1 MAIGHRT
8 LGKPGLDVSAQGLGC
23 MGMTIGYGETDA
35 TEALATIHRA
45 LELGVTLL
53 DTADMYGPY
62 ANEEL
67 IGRAVAGRR
76 DEVVLS
82 SKVGSEIDADGRLTW
97 QVNGRPDYI
106 RRAIEGTL
114 RRLGTDHLDLY
125 YLHRVDPDVPVE
137 ESFGALAELVQAGLV
152 RHLGISEA
160 GPESIR
166 RAHAV
171 HPLTAVQTEYSL
183 FTRDVEV
190 NGVLETVR
198 ELGIGFVAYS
208 PLGRGFLTGTIRDTS
223 DIPDGGFDFRRIA
236 PRFEDENIRR
246 NLPVVDRLSDL
257 AAAAD
262 TTVTR
267 LALAWVLSRGQDV
280 VAIPGTKRRTYLE
293 ENVSASDVRLTDD
306 VLAAIDSIAPYG
318 ITAGD
323 RYPAKEMPQLSR

>member
-1 MAIGHRT
+1 MKHRK
-8 LGKPGLDVSAQGLGC
+8 LGTPGLDVPAQGLGC
-23 MGMTIGYGETDA
+23 MGMTFGYGEADE
-35 TEALATIHRA
+35 TEARATIDRA

-53 DTADMYGPY
+53 DTADMYGPHT
-62 ANEEL
+62 NEEL

-76 DEVVLS
+76 DEVVLA
-82 SKVGSEIDADGRLTW
+82 SKVGNEIGPDGQLTW
-97 QVNGRPDYI
+97 RINGRPEYI
-106 RRAIEGTL
+106 RRSIEGTL

-137 ESFGALAELVQAGLV
+137 ESFGALAELVEAGLV

-160 GPESIR
+160 GPATIR

-190 NGVLETVR
+190 NGVLDTVR

-223 DIPDGGFDFRRIA
+223 DIPEGLDFRRIA
-236 PRFEDENIRR
+236 PRFKDENIRR
-246 NLPVVDRLSDL
+246 NLPVVDQLSDL
-257 AAAAD
+257 AAAVD
-262 TTVTR
+262 TTVVR
-267 LALAWVLSRGQDV
+267 LALAWVLSRGEDV

-293 ENVSASDVRLTDD
+293 ENVSATGLELSAD
-306 VLAAIDSIAPYG
+306 VLAAIDAIAPYG
-318 ITAGD
+318 VTAGN
-323 RYPAKEMPQLSR
+323 RYPDAEMPSLSR

>member
-1 MAIGHRT
+1 MAVTRRK
-8 LGKPGLDVSAQGLGC
+8 LGSQGLQVPEQGLGC
-23 MGMTIGYGETDA
+23 MGMTFGYGTADA
-35 TEALATIHRA
+35 AEARATIDRA
-45 LELGVTLL
+45 LELGVNLL

-62 ANEEL
+62 TNEEL

-76 DEVVLS
+76 DKVVLA
-82 SKVGSEIDADGRLTW
+82 SKVGNEVADGKLTW
-97 QVNGRPDYI
+97 RLNGRPDYI
-106 RRAIEGTL
+106 RRSVEGTL

-137 ESFGALAELVQAGLV
+137 ESFGALAGLVEAGLV
-152 RHLGISEA
+152 KHLGISEA
-160 GPESIR
+160 GPATIR

-190 NGVLETVR
+190 NGVLDTVR

-208 PLGRGFLTGTIRDTS
+208 PLGRGFLTGTIRGTS
-223 DIPDGGFDFRRIA
+223 DIPEGLDFRHIA
-236 PRFEDENIRR
+236 PRFKEENIQQ

-267 LALAWVLSRGQDV
+267 LALAWVLSRGEDV
-280 VAIPGTKRRTYLE
+280 VAIPGTKRRAYLE
-293 ENVSASDVRLTDD
+293 ENVSASDLTLSAD
-306 VLAAIDSIAPYG
+306 VLAAIDAIAPYG
-318 ITAGD
+318 ITAGN
-323 RYPAKEMPQLSR
+323 RYPDAEMDALSR

>member
-1 MAIGHRT
+1 MKHRK
-8 LGKPGLDVSAQGLGC
+8 LGTAALEVSAQGLGC
-23 MGMTIGYGETDA
+23 MGMTFGYGDVD
-35 TEALATIHRA
+35 EAEARATIDRA

-62 ANEEL
+62 TNEEL
-67 IGRAVAGRR
+67 VGRAVAGRR
-76 DEVVLS
+76 EKVVLA
-82 SKVGSEIDADGRLTW
+82 SKVGNEVVDGRLTW
-97 QVNGRPDYI
+97 RINGRPEYI
-106 RRAIEGTL
+106 RRSIEGTL

-160 GPESIR
+160 GPATIR

-208 PLGRGFLTGTIRDTS
+208 PLGRGFLTGTIRDTA
-223 DIPDGGFDFRRIA
+223 DIPEGLDFRRIA
-236 PRFEDENIRR
+236 PRFKDENIRR
-246 NLPVVDRLSDL
+246 NLPVVDQLSDL
-257 AAAAD
+257 AAASG

-267 LALAWVLSRGQDV
+267 LALAWVLSRGEDV

-293 ENVSASDVRLTDD
+293 ENLSASDVRLSPD
-306 VLAAIDSIAPYG
+306 VLAAIDTIAPYG
-318 ITAGD
+318 VTAGN
-323 RYPAKEMPQLSR
+323 RYPDAEMASLSR

>member
-1 MAIGHRT
+1 MKHRK
-8 LGKPGLDVSAQGLGC
+8 LGTPGLDVPAQGLGC
-23 MGMTIGYGETDA
+23 MGMTFGYGDADA
-35 TEALATIHRA
+35 TEARATLDRA

-62 ANEEL
+62 TNEEL

-76 DEVVLS
+76 DEVVLA
-82 SKVGSEIDADGRLTW
+82 SKVGNEIGPDGQLTW
-97 QVNGRPDYI
+97 RINGRPEYI
-106 RRAIEGTL
+106 RRSIEGTL

-160 GPESIR
+160 GPATIR

-190 NGVLETVR
+190 NGVLDTVR

-223 DIPDGGFDFRRIA
+223 DIPEGIDFRRIA
-236 PRFEDENIRR
+236 PRFKDENIRR
-246 NLPVVDRLSDL
+246 NLSVVDQLSDL

-267 LALAWVLSRGQDV
+267 LALAWVLSRGEDV

-293 ENVSASDVRLTDD
+293 ENVSAADLELSAD
-306 VLAAIDSIAPYG
+306 VLAAIDTIAPYG
-318 ITAGD
+318 VTAGN
-323 RYPAKEMPQLSR
+323 RYPDAEMASLSR

>member
-23 MGMTIGYGETDA
+23 MGMTIGYGEADA

-82 SKVGSEIDADGRLTW
+82 SKVGSEIDNGRLTW
-97 QVNGRPDYI
+97 RVNNRPEYI
-106 RRAIEGTL
+106 RRSIEGTL

-125 YLHRVDPDVPVE
+125 YLHRVDPEVPVE
-137 ESFGALAELVQAGLV
+137 ESFGALAGLVEAGLV

-160 GPESIR
+160 AAATIR

-190 NGVLETVR
+190 NGVLETTR

-223 DIPDGGFDFRRIA
+223 DIPEGLDFRHIA
-236 PRFEDENIRR
+236 PRFESGNIRR
-246 NLPVVDRLSDL
+246 NLPVVDQLSDL
-257 AAAAD
+257 AAATG
-262 TTVTR
+262 TTVGR

-323 RYPAKEMPQLSR
+323 RYPAAEMPQLNR

>member
-23 MGMTIGYGETDA
+23 MGMTIGYGEADA

-82 SKVGSEIDADGRLTW
+82 SKVGSEIDNGRLTW
-97 QVNGRPDYI
+97 RVNNRPEYI
-106 RRAIEGTL
+106 RRSIEGTL

-125 YLHRVDPDVPVE
+125 YLHRVDPEVPVE
-137 ESFGALAELVQAGLV
+137 ESFGALAELVEAGLV

-160 GPESIR
+160 AAATIR

-190 NGVLETVR
+190 NGVLETTR

-223 DIPDGGFDFRRIA
+223 DIPEGLDFRHIA
-236 PRFEDENIRR
+236 PRFESGNIRR
-246 NLPVVDRLSDL
+246 NLPVVDQLSDL
-257 AAAAD
+257 AAATG
-262 TTVTR
+262 TTVGR

-293 ENVSASDVRLTDD
+293 ENVSASDLRLTDD

-318 ITAGD
+318 ITAGE
-323 RYPAKEMPQLSR
+323 RYPAGEMPQLNR

>member
-1 MAIGHRT
+1 MEHRT
-8 LGKPGLDVSAQGLGC
+8 LGKTGLDVSAQGLGC
-23 MGMTIGYGETDA
+23 MGMTIGYGEADT
-35 TEALATIHRA
+35 TEAVATLHRA

-53 DTADMYGPY
+53 DTADMYGPH

-82 SKVGSEIDADGRLTW
+82 SKVGSEIDADGQLTW
-97 QVNGRPDYI
+97 RVNGRPDYI
-106 RRAIEGTL
+106 RRSIEGTL

-137 ESFGALAELVQAGLV
+137 ESFGALAGLVEAGLV

-160 GPESIR
+160 GPATIR

-208 PLGRGFLTGTIRDTS
+208 PLGRGFLSGTIRGTS
-223 DIPDGGFDFRRIA
+223 DIPEGGFDFRRIA
-236 PRFEDENIRR
+236 PRFESENIRR
-246 NLPVVDRLSDL
+246 NLPVVDQLSDL
-257 AAAAD
+257 AAAAG
-262 TTVTR
+262 TSVSR

-293 ENVSASDVRLTDD
+293 ENVSANDVQLSDD

-323 RYPAKEMPQLSR
+323 RYPASEMPQLSR

>member
-1 MAIGHRT
+1 
-8 LGKPGLDVSAQGLGC
+8 
-23 MGMTIGYGETDA
+23 MGMTFGYGDA
-35 TEALATIHRA
+35 DETEARATIDRA

-62 ANEEL
+62 TNEEL

-76 DEVVLS
+76 DEVVLA
-82 SKVGSEIDADGRLTW
+82 SKVGNEVVDGQLTW
-97 QVNGRPDYI
+97 RINGRPDYI
-106 RRAIEGTL
+106 RRSVEGTL

-160 GPESIR
+160 GPATIR

-190 NGVLETVR
+190 NGVLDTVR

-208 PLGRGFLTGTIRDTS
+208 PLGRGFLTGTIRGTC
-223 DIPDGGFDFRRIA
+223 DIPEGLDFRRIA
-236 PRFEDENIRR
+236 PRFKDENIRR
-246 NLPVVDRLSDL
+246 NLPVVDQLSDL

-267 LALAWVLSRGQDV
+267 LALAWVLSRGEDV

-293 ENVSASDVRLTDD
+293 ENVSAAGLELSAE
-306 VLAAIDSIAPYG
+306 VLAAIDAIAPYG
-318 ITAGD
+318 ITAGN
-323 RYPAKEMPQLSR
+323 RYPDAEMPALSR

>member
-23 MGMTIGYGETDA
+23 MGMTIGYGEADA

-76 DEVVLS
+76 DQVVLS
-82 SKVGSEIDADGRLTW
+82 SKVGSEIDNGRLTW
-97 QVNGRPDYI
+97 RVNNRPEYI
-106 RRAIEGTL
+106 RRSIEGTL

-125 YLHRVDPDVPVE
+125 YLHRVDPEVPVE
-137 ESFGALAELVQAGLV
+137 ESFGALAGLVEAGLV

-160 GPESIR
+160 AAATIR

-190 NGVLETVR
+190 NGVLETTR

-223 DIPDGGFDFRRIA
+223 DIPEGLDFRHIA
-236 PRFEDENIRR
+236 PRFESGNIRR

-257 AAAAD
+257 AAATG
-262 TTVTR
+262 TTVGR

-293 ENVSASDVRLTDD
+293 ENVLASDVRLTDD

-323 RYPAKEMPQLSR
+323 RYPAAEMPQLNR

>member
-1 MAIGHRT
+1 MKHRK
-8 LGKPGLDVSAQGLGC
+8 LGTPGLDVPAQGLGC
-23 MGMTIGYGETDA
+23 MGMTFGYGDADA
-35 TEALATIHRA
+35 TEARATLDRA

-62 ANEEL
+62 TNEEL

-76 DEVVLS
+76 DEVVLA
-82 SKVGSEIDADGRLTW
+82 SKVGNEIGSDGQLTW
-97 QVNGRPDYI
+97 RINGRPEYI
-106 RRAIEGTL
+106 RRSIEGTL

-160 GPESIR
+160 GPATIR

-190 NGVLETVR
+190 NGVLDTVR

-223 DIPDGGFDFRRIA
+223 DIPEGIDFRRIA
-236 PRFEDENIRR
+236 PRFKDENIRQ
-246 NLPVVDRLSDL
+246 NLSVVDRLSDL

-262 TTVTR
+262 TSVTR
-267 LALAWVLSRGQDV
+267 LALAWVLSRGEDV
-280 VAIPGTKRRTYLE
+280 VAIPGTKRRAYLE
-293 ENVSASDVRLTDD
+293 ENVSAAGLELSAD
-306 VLAAIDSIAPYG
+306 VLAAIDAIAPYG
-318 ITAGD
+318 VTAGN
-323 RYPAKEMPQLSR
+323 RYPDAEMASLSR

>member
-1 MAIGHRT
+1 VAIKHRT
-8 LGKPGLDVSAQGLGC
+8 LGSSPQLDVPAQGLGC
-23 MGMTIGYGETDA
+23 MGMTFGYGDA
-35 TEALATIHRA
+35 DETEARATIDRA

-62 ANEEL
+62 TNEEL

-76 DEVVLS
+76 DKVVLA
-82 SKVGSEIDADGRLTW
+82 SKVGNEVVDGQLTW
-97 QVNGRPDYI
+97 RINGRPDYI
-106 RRAIEGTL
+106 RRSVQGTL

-137 ESFGALAELVQAGLV
+137 ESFGALAELVEAGLV

-160 GPESIR
+160 GPATIR

-190 NGVLETVR
+190 NGVLDTVR

-208 PLGRGFLTGTIRDTS
+208 PLGRGFLTGTIRGTS
-223 DIPDGGFDFRRIA
+223 DIPEGLDFRRIA
-236 PRFEDENIRR
+236 PRFKDENIRR
-246 NLPVVDRLSDL
+246 NLPVVDQLSDL

-267 LALAWVLSRGQDV
+267 LALAWVLSRGEDV

-293 ENVSASDVRLTDD
+293 ENVSAAGLELSAD
-306 VLAAIDSIAPYG
+306 VLAAIDTIAPYG
-318 ITAGD
+318 ITAGN
-323 RYPAKEMPQLSR
+323 RYPDAEMPALSR

>member
-1 MAIGHRT
+1 MAIKHRT
-8 LGKPGLDVSAQGLGC
+8 LGSTPGLHVPAQGLGC
-23 MGMTIGYGETDA
+23 MGMTFGYGNADES
-35 TEALATIHRA
+35 EARATIDRA

-62 ANEEL
+62 TNEEL

-76 DEVVLS
+76 EKVVLA
-82 SKVGSEIDADGRLTW
+82 SKVGNEVVDGQLTW
-97 QVNGRPDYI
+97 RINGRPDYI
-106 RRAIEGTL
+106 RRSIEGTL

-160 GPESIR
+160 GPATIR

-208 PLGRGFLTGTIRDTS
+208 PLGRGFLTGTIRGTS
-223 DIPDGGFDFRRIA
+223 DIPEGLDFRRIA
-236 PRFEDENIRR
+236 PRFKDENIRR
-246 NLPVVDRLSDL
+246 NLPVVDQLSDL

-267 LALAWVLSRGQDV
+267 LALAWVLSRGEDV

-293 ENVSASDVRLTDD
+293 ENVSAAGLELSAD
-306 VLAAIDSIAPYG
+306 VLAAIDAIAPYG
-318 ITAGD
+318 ITAGN
-323 RYPAKEMPQLSR
+323 RYPDAEMPALSR

>member
-1 MAIGHRT
+1 VAIKHRK
-8 LGKPGLDVSAQGLGC
+8 LGTPGLDVPAQGLGC
-23 MGMTIGYGETDA
+23 MGMTFGYGDADA
-35 TEALATIHRA
+35 TEARATLDRA

-53 DTADMYGPY
+53 DSADMYGPY
-62 ANEEL
+62 TNEEL

-76 DEVVLS
+76 DEVVLA
-82 SKVGSEIDADGRLTW
+82 SKVGNEIGPDGQLTW
-97 QVNGRPDYI
+97 RINGRPEYI
-106 RRAIEGTL
+106 RRSIEGTL

-160 GPESIR
+160 GPATIR

-190 NGVLETVR
+190 NGVLDTVR

-223 DIPDGGFDFRRIA
+223 DIPEGIDFRRIA
-236 PRFEDENIRR
+236 PRFKEENIRQ
-246 NLPVVDRLSDL
+246 NLSVVDQLSDL

-267 LALAWVLSRGQDV
+267 LALAWVLSRGEDV
-280 VAIPGTKRRTYLE
+280 VAIPGTKRRVYLE
-293 ENVSASDVRLTDD
+293 ENVSAADLELSAG
-306 VLAAIDSIAPYG
+306 VLAAIDAIAPYG
-318 ITAGD
+318 VTAGN
-323 RYPAKEMPQLSR
+323 RYPDAEMAALSR

>member
-1 MAIGHRT
+1 VAIKHRT
-8 LGKPGLDVSAQGLGC
+8 LGTAGLDVSAQGLGC
-23 MGMTIGYGETDA
+23 MGMTFGYGDA
-35 TEALATIHRA
+35 DETEARATIDRA

-62 ANEEL
+62 TNEEL

-76 DEVVLS
+76 DQVVLA
-82 SKVGSEIDADGRLTW
+82 SKVGNEVVDGRLTW
-97 QVNGRPDYI
+97 RINGRPEYI
-106 RRAIEGTL
+106 RRSIEGTL

-137 ESFGALAELVQAGLV
+137 ESFGALAGLVEAGLV

-160 GPESIR
+160 GPATIR

-223 DIPDGGFDFRRIA
+223 DIPEGLDFRRIA
-236 PRFEDENIRR
+236 PRFKDENIRR
-246 NLPVVDRLSDL
+246 NLPVVDQLSDL
-257 AAAAD
+257 AAAAG
-262 TTVTR
+262 TTVVR
-267 LALAWVLSRGQDV
+267 LALAWVLSRGEDV

-293 ENVSASDVRLTDD
+293 ENISASGVELSPD
-306 VLAAIDSIAPYG
+306 VLAAIDTIAPYG
-318 ITAGD
+318 VTAGN
-323 RYPAKEMPQLSR
+323 RYPDAEMASLTR

>member
-1 MAIGHRT
+1 VAIKHRK
-8 LGKPGLDVSAQGLGC
+8 LGTPGLDVPAQGLGC
-23 MGMTIGYGETDA
+23 MGMTFGYGDADA
-35 TEALATIHRA
+35 TEARATLDRA

-62 ANEEL
+62 TNEEL

-76 DEVVLS
+76 DEVVLA
-82 SKVGSEIDADGRLTW
+82 SKVGNEIGSDGQLTW
-97 QVNGRPDYI
+97 RINGRPEYI
-106 RRAIEGTL
+106 RRSIEGTL

-160 GPESIR
+160 GPATIR

-190 NGVLETVR
+190 NGVLDTVR

-223 DIPDGGFDFRRIA
+223 DIPEGIDFRRIA
-236 PRFEDENIRR
+236 PRFKDENIRQ
-246 NLPVVDRLSDL
+246 NLSVVDRLSDL

-262 TTVTR
+262 TSVTR
-267 LALAWVLSRGQDV
+267 GS
-280 VAIPGTKRRTYLE
+280 PGCSPAARTSSPFPAPSGAPTSRRT
-293 ENVSASDVRLTDD
+293 SPRPASSCPPTSWRRSTPSPRT
-306 VLAAIDSIAPYG
+306 ASPPATAIRTRKWP
-318 ITAGD
+318 
-323 RYPAKEMPQLSR
+323 R

>member
-1 MAIGHRT
+1 MKHRT
-8 LGKPGLDVSAQGLGC
+8 LGKPGLVVPAQGLGC
-23 MGMTIGYGETDA
+23 MGMTFGYGEADEK
-35 TEALATIHRA
+35 EARATIDRA

-62 ANEEL
+62 TNEEL

-76 DEVVLS
+76 DKVVIA
-82 SKVGSEIDADGRLTW
+82 SKVGNEVADGQLTW
-97 QVNGRPDYI
+97 RLNGRPDYI
-106 RRAIEGTL
+106 RRSIEGTL
-114 RRLGTDHLDLY
+114 RRLGTDYLDLY

-160 GPESIR
+160 GPATIR

-190 NGVLETVR
+190 NGVLDTVR

-208 PLGRGFLTGTIRDTS
+208 PLGRGFLTGTIRGTS
-223 DIPDGGFDFRRIA
+223 DIPEGLDFRRIA
-236 PRFEDENIRR
+236 PRFKDENIRR
-246 NLPVVDRLSDL
+246 NLPVVDRLSEL

-267 LALAWVLSRGQDV
+267 LALAWVLSRGDDV

-293 ENVSASDVRLTDD
+293 ENVSAADVELSAD
-306 VLAAIDSIAPYG
+306 VLAAIDAIAPYG
-318 ITAGD
+318 VTAGN
-323 RYPAKEMPQLSR
+323 RYPDAEMPALSR

>member
-1 MAIGHRT
+1 MAIKHRT

-23 MGMTIGYGETDA
+23 MGMTFGYGDADA
-35 TEALATIHRA
+35 TEAVATIHRA

-53 DTADMYGPY
+53 DTADMYGPHT
-62 ANEEL
+62 NEEL

-76 DEVVLS
+76 DEVVLA
-82 SKVGSEIDADGRLTW
+82 SKVGNEIGPDGRLTW
-97 QVNGRPDYI
+97 RVNGRPDYI
-106 RRAIEGTL
+106 RRSVEGTL

-137 ESFGALAELVQAGLV
+137 ESFGALAELVAAGLV
-152 RHLGISEA
+152 KHLGISEA
-160 GPESIR
+160 GAATIR

-190 NGVLETVR
+190 NGVLDTVR

-208 PLGRGFLTGTIRDTS
+208 PLGRGFLTGTIRDTT
-223 DIPDGGFDFRRIA
+223 DIPEGLDFRRIA
-236 PRFEDENIRR
+236 PRFKDENIRR
-246 NLPVVDRLSDL
+246 NLPVVDQLSDL
-257 AAAAD
+257 AAAAG
-262 TTVTR
+262 TTVSR
-267 LALAWVLSRGQDV
+267 LALAWVLSRGEDV

-293 ENVSASDVRLTDD
+293 ENVSASDVRLSAD

-318 ITAGD
+318 VTAGN
-323 RYPAKEMPQLSR
+323 RYPDGEMASLNR

>member
-1 MAIGHRT
+1 MKHRT
-8 LGKPGLDVSAQGLGC
+8 LGKPGLVVPAQGLGC
-23 MGMTIGYGETDA
+23 MGMTFGYGEADEK
-35 TEALATIHRA
+35 EARATIDRA

-62 ANEEL
+62 TNEEL
-67 IGRAVAGRR
+67 IGRTVAGRR
-76 DEVVLS
+76 DKVVIA
-82 SKVGSEIDADGRLTW
+82 SKVGNEVADGQLTW
-97 QVNGRPDYI
+97 RLNGRPDYI
-106 RRAIEGTL
+106 RSSIEGTL

-160 GPESIR
+160 GPATIR

-190 NGVLETVR
+190 NGVLDTVR

-208 PLGRGFLTGTIRDTS
+208 PLGRGFLTGTIRGTS
-223 DIPDGGFDFRRIA
+223 DIPEGLDFRRIA
-236 PRFEDENIRR
+236 PRFKDENIRR
-246 NLPVVDRLSDL
+246 NLPVVDRLSEL

-267 LALAWVLSRGQDV
+267 LALAWVLSRGDDV

-293 ENVSASDVRLTDD
+293 ENVSAADVELSAD
-306 VLAAIDSIAPYG
+306 VLAAIDDIAPYG
-318 ITAGD
+318 VTAGN
-323 RYPAKEMPQLSR
+323 RYPDAEMPALSR

>member
-1 MAIGHRT
+1 MAVTRRK
-8 LGKPGLDVSAQGLGC
+8 LGSQGLQVPEQGLGC
-23 MGMTIGYGETDA
+23 MGMTFGYGTADA
-35 TEALATIHRA
+35 AEARATIDRA
-45 LELGVTLL
+45 LELGVNLL

-62 ANEEL
+62 SNEEL

-76 DEVVLS
+76 DQVVLA
-82 SKVGSEIDADGRLTW
+82 SKVGNEVVDGQLTW
-97 QVNGRPDYI
+97 RLNGRPDYI
-106 RRAIEGTL
+106 RRSVEGTL

-137 ESFGALAELVQAGLV
+137 ESFGALAGLVEAGLV
-152 RHLGISEA
+152 KHLGISEA
-160 GPESIR
+160 GPATIR

-190 NGVLETVR
+190 NGVLDTVR

-208 PLGRGFLTGTIRDTS
+208 PLGRGFLTGTIRGTS
-223 DIPDGGFDFRRIA
+223 DIPEGLDFRHIA
-236 PRFEDENIRR
+236 PRFKEENIRQ
-246 NLPVVDRLSDL
+246 NLPVVDQLSDL

-267 LALAWVLSRGQDV
+267 LALAWVLSRGEDV

-293 ENVSASDVRLTDD
+293 ENVSASELQLSAD
-306 VLAAIDSIAPYG
+306 VLAAIDAIAPYG
-318 ITAGD
+318 ITAGN
-323 RYPAKEMPQLSR
+323 RYPDAEMDALSR

>member
-23 MGMTIGYGETDA
+23 MGMSIGYGEADA

-82 SKVGSEIDADGRLTW
+82 SKVGSEIDNGRLTW
-97 QVNGRPDYI
+97 RVNNRPEYI
-106 RRAIEGTL
+106 RRSIEGTL

-125 YLHRVDPDVPVE
+125 YLHRVDPEVPVE
-137 ESFGALAELVQAGLV
+137 ESFGALAGLVEAGLV

-160 GPESIR
+160 APATIR

-190 NGVLETVR
+190 NGVLETTR

-223 DIPDGGFDFRRIA
+223 DIPEGLDFRHIA
-236 PRFEDENIRR
+236 PRFESGNIRR
-246 NLPVVDRLSDL
+246 NLPVVDQLSDL
-257 AAAAD
+257 AAATG
-262 TTVTR
+262 TTVGR

-293 ENVSASDVRLTDD
+293 ENVSASEVRLSDD

-318 ITAGD
+318 ITAGE
-323 RYPAKEMPQLSR
+323 RYPAAEMPQLNR

>member
-1 MAIGHRT
+1 VAIKHRT
-8 LGKPGLDVSAQGLGC
+8 LGSTPGLDVPAQGLGC
-23 MGMTIGYGETDA
+23 MGMTFGYGDA
-35 TEALATIHRA
+35 DETEARATIDRA

-62 ANEEL
+62 TNEEL

-76 DEVVLS
+76 DKVVLA
-82 SKVGSEIDADGRLTW
+82 SKVGNEVVDGQLTW
-97 QVNGRPDYI
+97 RINGRPDYI
-106 RRAIEGTL
+106 RRSVEGTL

-160 GPESIR
+160 GPATIR

-208 PLGRGFLTGTIRDTS
+208 PLGRGFLTGTIRGTS
-223 DIPDGGFDFRRIA
+223 DIPEGLDFRRIA
-236 PRFEDENIRR
+236 PRFKDENIRR
-246 NLPVVDRLSDL
+246 NLPIVDQLSDL

-267 LALAWVLSRGQDV
+267 LALAWVLSRGEDV

-293 ENVSASDVRLTDD
+293 ENVSAAGLELSAD
-306 VLAAIDSIAPYG
+306 VLAAIDAIAPYG
-318 ITAGD
+318 ITAGN
-323 RYPAKEMPQLSR
+323 RYPDAEMPALSR

>member
-1 MAIGHRT
+1 VAIKHRT
-8 LGKPGLDVSAQGLGC
+8 LGSTPGLDVPAQGLGC
-23 MGMTIGYGETDA
+23 MGMTFGYGDA
-35 TEALATIHRA
+35 DETEARATIDRA

-62 ANEEL
+62 TNEEL

-76 DEVVLS
+76 DKVVLA
-82 SKVGSEIDADGRLTW
+82 SKVGNEVVDGQLTW
-97 QVNGRPDYI
+97 RINGRPDYI
-106 RRAIEGTL
+106 RRSVEGTL

-160 GPESIR
+160 GPATIR

-190 NGVLETVR
+190 NGVLDTVR

-208 PLGRGFLTGTIRDTS
+208 PLGRGFLTGTIRGTS
-223 DIPDGGFDFRRIA
+223 DIPEGLDFRRIA
-236 PRFEDENIRR
+236 PRFKDENIRR
-246 NLPVVDRLSDL
+246 NLPIVDQLSDL

-267 LALAWVLSRGQDV
+267 LALAWVLSRGEDV

-293 ENVSASDVRLTDD
+293 ENVSAAGLELSAD
-306 VLAAIDSIAPYG
+306 VLAAIDAIAPYG
-318 ITAGD
+318 ITAGN
-323 RYPAKEMPQLSR
+323 RYPDAEMPALSR

>member
-1 MAIGHRT
+1 MALNHRT
-8 LGKPGLDVSAQGLGC
+8 LGKPGLDVPAQGLGC
-23 MGMTIGYGETDA
+23 MGMTFGYGKADA
-35 TEALATIHRA
+35 TEAVATIHRA

-53 DTADMYGPY
+53 DTADMYGPHT
-62 ANEEL
+62 NEEL

-76 DEVVLS
+76 DDVVLA
-82 SKVGSEIDADGRLTW
+82 SKVGNEIGPDGQLTW
-97 QVNGRPDYI
+97 RVNGRPDYI
-106 RRAIEGTL
+106 RRSIEGTL

-137 ESFGALAELVQAGLV
+137 ESFGALAELVEAGLV

-160 GPESIR
+160 GPATIR

-223 DIPDGGFDFRRIA
+223 DIPEGMDFRHIA
-236 PRFEDENIRR
+236 PRFKDENIRR

-257 AAAAD
+257 AASAG
-262 TTVTR
+262 TTVSR
-267 LALAWVLSRGQDV
+267 LALAWVLSRGEDV
-280 VAIPGTKRRTYLE
+280 VAIPGTKRRAYLE
-293 ENVSASDVRLTDD
+293 ENVAASEVRLSAD

-318 ITAGD
+318 ITAGN
-323 RYPAKEMPQLSR
+323 RYPDGEMASLNR

>member
-1 MAIGHRT
+1 MKQRT
-8 LGKPGLDVSAQGLGC
+8 LGKPGLDVPAQGLGC
-23 MGMTIGYGETDA
+23 MGMTFGYGDADA
-35 TEALATIHRA
+35 TEAVATIHRA

-53 DTADMYGPY
+53 DTADMYGPLT
-62 ANEEL
+62 NEEL

-76 DEVVLS
+76 DEVVLA
-82 SKVGSEIDADGRLTW
+82 SKVGNEVGPDGKLTGR
-97 QVNGRPDYI
+97 VNGRPDYV
-106 RRAIEGTL
+106 RRSVEGTL

-137 ESFGALAELVQAGLV
+137 ETFGAFAELVEAGLV

-160 GPESIR
+160 APATIR

-223 DIPDGGFDFRRIA
+223 DIPQGLDFRRIA
-236 PRFEDENIRR
+236 PRFEGENIRR
-246 NLPVVDRLSDL
+246 NLPVVDQLSDL
-257 AAAAD
+257 AATAG

-267 LALAWVLSRGQDV
+267 LALAWVLSRGEDV
-280 VAIPGTKRRTYLE
+280 VAIPGTKRRSYLE
-293 ENVSASDVRLTDD
+293 ENLSANDVHLSAD

-323 RYPAKEMPQLSR
+323 RYPAREMTQLSR

>member
-1 MAIGHRT
+1 
-8 LGKPGLDVSAQGLGC
+8 
-23 MGMTIGYGETDA
+23 MGMTFGYGDA
-35 TEALATIHRA
+35 DETEARATIDRA

-62 ANEEL
+62 TNEEL

-76 DEVVLS
+76 DKVVLA
-82 SKVGSEIDADGRLTW
+82 SKVGNEVVDGQLTW
-97 QVNGRPDYI
+97 RINGRPDYI
-106 RRAIEGTL
+106 RRSVEGTL

-160 GPESIR
+160 GPATIR

-190 NGVLETVR
+190 NGVLDTVR
-198 ELGIGFVAYS
+198 ELGVGFVAYS
-208 PLGRGFLTGTIRDTS
+208 PLGRGFLTGTIRGTS
-223 DIPDGGFDFRRIA
+223 DIPEGLDFRRIA
-236 PRFEDENIRR
+236 PRFKDENIRR
-246 NLPVVDRLSDL
+246 NLPVVDQLSDL
-257 AAAAD
+257 AGAAD

-267 LALAWVLSRGQDV
+267 LALAWVLSRGEDV
-280 VAIPGTKRRTYLE
+280 VAIPGTKRRIYLE
-293 ENVSASDVRLTDD
+293 ENVSAAGLELSAD
-306 VLAAIDSIAPYG
+306 VLAAIDAIAPYG
-318 ITAGD
+318 ITAGN
-323 RYPAKEMPQLSR
+323 RYPDAEMPALSR